1 MTAYRSFAEQ
11 ELHYFI
17 RPHEEIPAST
27 VSHPANWYGP
37 EMAADPALWL
47 VELSPDEVTE
57 LAAAARRA
65 RQQGIAPAGLTR
77 DNFPLPGLADRL
89 SRWRQVLSS
98 GRGFLCL
105 RGLPVDAW
113 GDELASYVYWGLGHQ
128 LGAPG
133 AQNAAE
139 ELLGHV
145 TDYGEEADNPA
156 VRRYR
161 TSGNIDFHCDAADV
175 VGLLCLRTARR
186 GGQSRIASSVTIFN
200 EILAKRPDLVPR
212 LFQPFRLDRRGEEGE
227 GEAPTLDITPCAFA
241 GGQLRTFWHSEYFR
255 SAVRH
260 PGVPPFTAEEQAL
273 LELYDRL
280 AASPEIYL
288 DMWLQPGDIQL
299 ISNHTVVHARTAYED
314 YPESARRRH
323 LLRLWLSLE

>member
-11 ELHYFI
+11 ALHYFI

-37 EMAADPALWL
+37 EMAADPDLWL

-57 LAAAARRA
+57 LEAAARRA
-65 RQQGIAPAGLTR
+65 RQEGIAPAGLTR
-77 DNFPLPGLADRL
+77 GNFPLPGLADRL

-105 RGLPVDAW
+105 RGLPVEAW

-175 VGLLCLRTARR
+175 VGLLCLHTARR

-200 EILAKRPDLVPR
+200 EILARRPDLVPR

-260 PGVPPFTAEEQAL
+260 AGVPPFTAEEQAL

-314 YPESARRRH
+314 YPEPGRRRH

>member
-1 MTAYRSFAEQ
+1 MNAYRSFAEQ
-11 ELHYFI
+11 ALHYFI
-17 RPHEEIPAST
+17 RPHEEIPPAA

-37 EMAADPALWL
+37 EMAADPARWL
-47 VELSPDEVTE
+47 VELPADDVTE
-57 LAAAARRA
+57 LETAAHRA
-65 RQQGIAPAGLTR
+65 RQAGINLAGLSR
-77 DNFPLPGLADRL
+77 ENFPLPGLADRIVE
-89 SRWRQVLSS
+89 WRQVLGS
-98 GRGFLCL
+98 GTGFLCL
-105 RGLPVDAW
+105 RGLPVETW
-113 GDELASYVYWGLGHQ
+113 GDELASYVYWGLGHHI
-128 LGAPG
+128 GVPG

-145 TDYGEEADNPA
+145 IDYGEEADNPT

-175 VGLLCLRTARR
+175 VGLLCLRRARS

-200 EILAKRPDLVPR
+200 EIVARRPDLVAR
-212 LFQPFRLDRRGEEGE
+212 LFQPFLLDRRGEEGE
-227 GEAPTLDITPCAFA
+227 GEAPTLDIAPCAFA

-260 PGVPPFTAEEQAL
+260 EGVPPFTAEEEAL
-273 LELYDRL
+273 LDLYDQL

-314 YPESARRRH
+314 YPEPARRRH